1 MFTIRGRPGGVRAR
15 DQGQVSACTPARAA
29 AAASAHA
36 RTFLATLPLALALT
50 GCELAE
56 VTIPDGED
64 VLVVEAI
71 LVAGDEVQQIL
82 LHRALNGRVVGG
94 EEGARVRVR
103 RGDGLEVVFAA
114 AELSECAH
122 VDPGYTTEPD
132 PIEVRA
138 TCYISPEAAG
148 EWVAP
153 GERYELLIETA
164 GGQRLHGRTTV
175 PGHFALLGLSPGA
188 SRPPGQV
195 GHCVLPPDSA
205 FTLHWSVAA
214 GAVAY
219 MTHMRVSGV
228 RDALAGSNIPNLPD
242 IVELYGVSITERDTS
257 IVVPGEVGVMEIGKY
272 PTDLMLALRRGFPD
286 GVHVRLTI
294 GAMDRNYVT
303 AVRGDN
309 FNPSGLVRVSSIAGD
324 GVGVFGSLVPYA
336 LEVRVGGAGE
346 GAAAGAGA
354 ACLAG

>member
-1 MFTIRGRPGGVRAR
+1 MFMYPAAPRATRGL
-15 DQGQVSACTPARAA
+15 ARATTA
-29 AAASAHA
+29 VVAGV
-36 RTFLATLPLALALT
+36 LALG

-64 VLVVEAI
+64 VLIVEAI
-71 LVAGDEVQQIL
+71 LDAGEAVQQIL

-114 AELSECAH
+114 AETSACAY

-164 GGQRLHGRTTV
+164 RGQRLHGRTTV
-175 PGHFALLGLSPGA
+175 PGHFAPLGLSPEA
-188 SRPPGQV
+188 SRPPGEV

-228 RDALAGSNIPNLPD
+228 RDALPGSKIPNLPD
-242 IVELYGVSITERDTS
+242 VVELYGVSITERDTS

-336 LEVRVGGAGE
+336 LEVTVSGAGD
-346 GAAAGAGA
+346 GDGGVG
-354 ACLAG
+354 CLAA